1 MEEQEQFLGG
11 LTSNNQTSIIERRK
25 YQKFIQDKKE
35 QLGIVFLDSVNKERL
50 YGFLDHKSYLV
61 EPNPEI
67 VSFGDYAGE
76 IVGLNYVVSIYNKFR
91 DYYLSAQAT
100 TQVGIPDLFEGLIVK
115 KSYSD
120 ISENYERYLSIVSQ
134 VMLEPFITGRFSSRI
149 PQFNQFVEQLNSII
163 FDDDKRN
170 YKITKTGYMLSP
182 YSTVYDTGLYVDLA
196 PQLDPSVDYIKAQ
209 IILDENF
216 KCFGEIANHFGFLVD
231 QNCPWRLALDLRS
244 ESVQADILNF
254 NFQRPFQDFFSA
266 EYLIRTGL
274 DDYWNLKSFYKRLY
288 IELYRIKLPNI
299 LLPQSVYEDYPE
311 EEWINCYVLNR
322 LRELGELKKVDFDS
336 ADSDPTENKR
346 IYQNILTEA
355 KERYTILESNLSHSS
370 GALGY
375 LEKTFSDMLKK
386 RLADARTQTETNNSN
401 TGHATEM

>member
-25 YQKFIQDKKE
+25 YQNFIQEKKD
-35 QLGIVFLDSVNKERL
+35 QLGIAFLDSVNKERL

-61 EPNPEI
+61 EPNPEV

-100 TQVGIPDLFEGLIVK
+100 SQIGIPDLFQGLIVK

-134 VMLEPFITGRFSSRI
+134 VMLEPFVSGRFSSRV

-196 PQLDPSVDYIKAQ
+196 PQLDPSVDRTKVQ

-231 QNCPWRLALDLRS
+231 QNCPWRLVLDLKS
-244 ESVQADILNF
+244 ESVQANILNF

-288 IELYRIKLPNI
+288 IELYRVKRPTVQLF
-299 LLPQSVYEDYPE
+299 QASYDEYPE
-311 EEWINCYVLNR
+311 EKWIQCYILNR
-322 LRELGELKKVDFDS
+322 LRELGELKRADFDS
-336 ADSDPTENKR
+336 TDDDPTEKKKVF
-346 IYQNILTEA
+346 QNILTEA
-355 KERYTILESNLSHSS
+355 KERYIILEGNLSHSS

-375 LEKTFSDMLKK
+375 LEKTFSDMLNK
-386 RLADARTQTETNNSN
+386 RLTNVGTQPEADNSN